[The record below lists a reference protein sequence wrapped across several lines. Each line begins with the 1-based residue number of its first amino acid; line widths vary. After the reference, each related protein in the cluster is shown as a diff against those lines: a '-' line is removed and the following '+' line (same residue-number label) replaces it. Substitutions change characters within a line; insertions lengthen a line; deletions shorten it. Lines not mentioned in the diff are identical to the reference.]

1 MKIKQDRDGGKLDDL
16 IRSFVGDHE
25 KARSHHLYARVQGRN
40 QQLLDTKIESRR
52 ICVDQYTG
60 RAV

>member
-25 KARSHHLYARVQGRN
+25 KARSHHLHARIQGRD
-40 QQLLDTKIESRR
+40 QQLLDTKTQSRR

-60 RAV
+60 RDV